1 MSLLLISFAVL
12 LQPTKPRFPST
23 LQPIVGTSM
32 CFFVACTD
40 CFYFSYGNW
49 GFVIY
54 WMMTWLAMSAVGGAV
69 ESMITIMTPR
79 FVPLFLLLWII
90 GAPFYNSN
98 NVHQLTRMFF

>member
-1 MSLLLISFAVL
+1 MSLPLISFAVL